1 MPNVKILIIEDDEV
15 DREMARRALDASGL
29 SGEFVSAS
37 TAAEGI
43 KRLTS
48 EEFDCALID
57 HQLADIDGLT
67 LLREVRKEGCQ
78 TPIIM
83 LTGPVDEQLAVEIMK
98 AGANDSLSK
107 SRLSRDLLSQAVRHV
122 VRLREAESQ
131 TQNATARGAESEQ
144 RFRTMADSAP
154 MMLWVTDDKLSATYR
169 NQVWLD
175 FTGQTA
181 EQGSGLGWVEA
192 VHPED
197 RARCVAAC
205 EAGSR
210 ERKSFQ
216 VEFRLRRADGQWRWV
231 LSSGAPR
238 VLAGGVLAGYIA
250 SCIDITERKVV
261 EKERAEMLARESEAR
276 AAAEASEERYR
287 LLAVEMTELKEAAE
301 SANAAKDRFLSVLSH
316 ELRTPLTPVLST
328 AQALE
333 SEAGISPETKASL
346 EMIRRNVELE
356 AQLIDDLLD
365 LTRIG
370 RGKLAMNV
378 GAVNLPEAVR
388 TVIKTAAPEFGASG
402 LRLRVELDDGSPWV
416 CADTARIQQVV
427 WNLVKNALKFTP
439 SGGEIVVS
447 SRLSAAGEAQRVI
460 LEVRDTGIGI
470 DADVLPRIF
479 DAFEQGERSITRQ
492 YGGLG
497 LGLAISRSL
506 MQMQGGELSATSD
519 GKGKGAAFTAS
530 FRPSEAPTVPAVGAP
545 SESPGENGKSL
556 RILLVD
562 DHQDTAQAMGR
573 LLKQLGHHVTLA
585 DSVGGALDAFA
596 AQKFDVLVSDIG
608 LPDGS
613 GLDLMRQVRQQQNIR
628 GIALSG
634 FGMEEDVRK
643 SREAGFSDHLT
654 KPISFQRLESA
665 IRELSCATGQVQQ

>member
-1 MPNVKILIIEDDEV
+1 MKIFIIEDDQV
-15 DREMARRALDASGL
+15 DREMAERALDASGL
-29 SGEFVSAS
+29 GAGYVSAS
-37 TAAEGI
+37 TGAEGI
-43 KRLTS
+43 KRLLA
-48 EEFDCALID
+48 ENFDCALLD
-57 HQLADIDGLT
+57 LQLSDIDGLT
-67 LLREVRKEGCQ
+67 VLREVRGAGCQ

-131 TQNATARGAESEQ
+131 TQTATARGAESEQ

-154 MMLWVTDDKLSATYR
+154 MMLWMTDEKLSATYL

-181 EQGSGLGWVEA
+181 EQGAGLGWVEA

-216 VEFRLRRADGQWRWV
+216 VEFRLRRKDGEWRWV

-238 VLAGGVLAGYIA
+238 LLAGGVLAGYIA
-250 SCIDITERKVV
+250 SCIDITERKLV
-261 EKERAEMLARESEAR
+261 EKDRAEMLAREREAR
-276 AAAEASEERYR
+276 AAAEVSEERYR
-287 LLAVEMTELKEAAE
+287 RLAAQMTELKEAAE

-333 SEAGISPETKASL
+333 AEPNIGPEARASL

-370 RGKLAMNV
+370 KGKLAMNV
-378 GAVNLPEAVR
+378 GVVNLVEVVR
-388 TVIKTAAPEFGASG
+388 LVLKTAAPEFDAKG
-402 LRLRVELDDGSPWV
+402 LELRVELDELAPWV
-416 CADTARIQQVV
+416 RADGARLQQVT
-427 WNLVKNALKFTP
+427 WNLLKNALKFT
-439 SGGEIVVS
+439 SAGGVVVVS
-447 SRLSAAGEAQRVI
+447 SRRGGEGDGQRVF
-460 LEVRDTGIGI
+460 LEVRDNGIGI
-470 DADVLPRIF
+470 DADLLPRIF
-479 DAFEQGERSITRQ
+479 NAFEQGERSITRQ

-506 MQMQGGELSATSD
+506 MEMQGGQLSASSE
-519 GKGKGAAFTAS
+519 GLGKGATFTAI
-530 FRPSEAPTVPAVGAP
+530 FLRSEAPTAAPAASQP
-545 SESPGENGKSL
+545 KLPATNAKSL

-562 DHQDTAQAMGR
+562 DHEDTARAMR
-573 LLKQLGHHVTLA
+573 SLLRQLGHDVTLA
-585 DSVGGALDAFA
+585 DSVGGALNAFA
-596 AQKFDVLVSDIG
+596 AQKFDVLLSDIG

-613 GLDLMRQVRQQQNIR
+613 GLDLMRQIRQSYGIR

-634 FGMEEDVRK
+634 FGMDEDVRK
-643 SREAGFSDHLT
+643 SREAGFSNHLT

-665 IRELSCATGQVQQ
+665 IRELGDSA